1 MPRPDGY
8 ASRRELEAL
17 RRQIAAISSRESA
30 SSGTMANQ
38 LAAVAVQSP
47 RVRIALGQI
56 GLAVAVGGTLD
67 VPITWSTPFP
77 RDTYQVDVTP
87 ATGLIG
93 RGSCAAKPGTQTAS
107 GLTVTVRADL
117 LVSLGA
123 QFIAIG
129 ICSGP

>member
-17 RRQIAAISSRESA
+17 RRQISAISTRESA

-47 RVRIALGQI
+47 RVRIALGQL
-56 GLAVAVGGTLD
+56 GVAIAIGGTLD
-67 VPITWSTPFP
+67 VPIVWSTPFP

-87 ATGLIG
+87 ANGLIG
-93 RGSCAAKPGTQTAS
+93 RGTCAVKAGTQTAS
-107 GLTVTVRADL
+107 GLTVTVTAGL

-129 ICSGP
+129 ICSHP